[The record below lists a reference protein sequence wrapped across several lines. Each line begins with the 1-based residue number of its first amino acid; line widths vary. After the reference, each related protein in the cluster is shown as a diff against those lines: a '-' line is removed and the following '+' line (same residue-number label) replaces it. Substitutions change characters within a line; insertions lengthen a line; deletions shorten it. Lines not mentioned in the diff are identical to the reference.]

1 MARGYQIDEIKERL
15 VDVLSDSKTGLS
27 GVEISKKLGINR
39 ITITKYLSIF
49 AAEGLVRQK
58 NIGNVHLW
66 FVEEGMEQLVFP
78 DDYFKIKSKYS
89 EYLIENSEN
98 QAYNLIRN
106 CLYSNANIPKIMTE
120 IIIPAID
127 SVQKL
132 FEQGK
137 IGAAEESLL
146 KGIIS
151 KSIQILNLIHVES
164 DPRKNVIVLSA
175 DSKTILLS
183 DAASASFHSEGW
195 NVFSLGDMSSAM
207 DVLFDLELQKLL
219 AKVWKQKKGIMIIT
233 VFSETE
239 EGLKFFSETINS
251 VKKEFGKN
259 LHLVLCGKIGK
270 KTNINADLTSDK
282 FETISQWS
290 QTVFE
295 SSIN

>member
-1 MARGYQIDEIKERL
+1 MARGYQIDEIKEKL
-15 VDVLSDSKTGLS
+15 IDILIDSKTGLS

-49 AAEGLVRQK
+49 AAEGIIRQK

-66 FVEEGMEQLVFP
+66 FVEEGMEQLFFP

-137 IGAAEESLL
+137 IGAAEESFL

-151 KSIQILNLIHVES
+151 KSIQILNLIHIES

-219 AKVWKQKKGIMIIT
+219 AKVWKQKKGVMVIT
-233 VFSETE
+233 VFSETP
-239 EGLKFFSETINS
+239 EGLKFFSEAINS

-259 LHLVLCGKIGK
+259 LYLALCGKIGK
-270 KTNINADLTSDK
+270 KTNIDADLTSDK